1 MTNLPTKKQQKTT
14 KNNKKTNKKQQKTNK
29 KQNKTKQNIKLSP
42 HGIWKHFFSLSAI
55 IGKRKAL
62 VPECSAGER
71 DLELNMLVKTKV
83 FCRIA
88 AHTSK
93 PTTIFGKDKALGA
106 HLTKRVEGKQ
116 EP

>member
-1 MTNLPTKKQQKTT
+1 M
-14 KNNKKTNKKQQKTNK
+14 
-29 KQNKTKQNIKLSP
+29 
-42 HGIWKHFFSLSAI
+42 
-55 IGKRKAL
+55 
-62 VPECSAGER
+62 PECSAGER

-106 HLTKRVEGKQ
+106 HLTKRVEVKQ